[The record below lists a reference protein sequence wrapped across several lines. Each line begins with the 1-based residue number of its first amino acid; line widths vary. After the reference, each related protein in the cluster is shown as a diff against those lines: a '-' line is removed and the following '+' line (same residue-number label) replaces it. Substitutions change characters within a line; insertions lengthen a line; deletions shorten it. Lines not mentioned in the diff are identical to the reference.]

1 MTPPFVS
8 QLRTGPEVLVIGS
21 GGGPRLHLRVQLA
34 DVWDTV
40 RVEAPASEPLIS
52 VKLRVL
58 EELGVEPV
66 DQVAYVT
73 KLGGFEMLDENL
85 SLQEIGVT
93 DGSTLLLAVRRRRPV
108 R

>member
-1 MTPPFVS
+1 MTAPFVS
-8 QLRTGPEVLVIGS
+8 QLRTGPEILVLGTD
-21 GGGPRLHLRVQLA
+21 GGPRLHLRVQLA

-40 RVEAPASEPLIS
+40 RVEAPASEPLIN

-58 EELGVEPV
+58 EELGVDPV
-66 DQVAYVT
+66 DQVSYVT
-73 KLGGFEMLDENL
+73 KLGGFEILDENL
-85 SLQEIGVT
+85 TLQEIGAS